1 MSARWL
7 CAGASVLALCIDPA
21 AAQDAGPADRSDKA
35 MTRAELTAGTGDSSA
50 SLTLVLSGQSSE
62 FRPDRDGDGVNWDAS
77 QLSLTVS
84 TPFDG
89 ESDAMPATL
98 DGLAS
103 GTKATLR
110 WGQFRGASRLWLSRA
125 ATQIVDEARAECVKK
140 APPTEADAQD
150 RCRRIPTSTLVQQY
164 LPARYSQYLNAQV
177 PGGALDWGIEG
188 SIGYKRFDYI
198 DPVALTLHD
207 TGKVQ
212 GAAKLFF
219 AYYPRP
225 VATAITGSIAYQR
238 GYEAADAVT
247 LCPAPVGPGPVTCV
261 SGSPGAPERSDGL
274 LISLGLKHRFFG
286 SDGAPLALAAAPL
299 VTYDALDE
307 VWGVDVPIYFF
318 RNDKAGLT
326 GGVRGGWRSDDK
338 KVRFGVFIGAAF
350 SVFQ

>member
-1 MSARWL
+1 
-7 CAGASVLALCIDPA
+7 VLTLCIVPA
-21 AAQDAGPADRSDKA
+21 TAQEAGPADRSGKA
-35 MTRAELTAGTGDSSA
+35 VTRAELTAGTSDSTA
-50 SLTLVLSGQSSE
+50 SLTLVLSGESSE
-62 FRPDRDGDGVNWDAS
+62 FRPDSDGDGVNWSAS

-84 TPFDG
+84 SPFDG

-98 DGLAS
+98 DGLVS

-125 ATQIVDEARAECVKK
+125 ATQIVVEARAECVKK

-150 RCRRIPTSTLVQQY
+150 RCRRIPTTTLVQEY
-164 LPARYSQYLNAQV
+164 LPARYTEYLNAQV

-198 DPVALTLHD
+198 DPVALTAHD
-207 TGKVQ
+207 TARVQ

-219 AYYPRP
+219 AYYPKP

-238 GYEAADAVT
+238 GFEAADAVT
-247 LCPAPVGPGPVTCV
+247 LCPAPGGPGPVTCV
-261 SGSPGAPERSDGL
+261 SGSPGAPERSGGL
-274 LISLGLKHRFFG
+274 LISLGLRHRFFG
-286 SDGAPLALAAAPL
+286 GDGAPLGVAAAPL

-318 RNDKAGLT
+318 RDKKAGLS

-350 SVFQ
+350 SLFQ

>member
-1 MSARWL
+1 M
-7 CAGASVLALCIDPA
+7 LALCIVPA
-21 AAQDAGPADRSDKA
+21 TAQEAGPADRSGKA
-35 MTRAELTAGTGDSSA
+35 VTRAELTAGASDSTA
-50 SLTLVLSGQSSE
+50 SLTLVLSEQSVE
-62 FRPDRDGDGVNWDAS
+62 PRRDRAGEVVKWSAS

-89 ESDAMPATL
+89 ENDAMPATL

-110 WGQFRGASRLWLSRA
+110 WAQFRGASRVKLSRIA
-125 ATQIVDEARAECVKK
+125 AQIVEEAHAECVKK
-140 APPTEADAQD
+140 AQQTEADPQGW
-150 RCRRIPTSTLVQQY
+150 CRRIPHEDLIRTH
-164 LPARYSQYLNAQV
+164 LPTRYNEYVNAQV

-198 DPVALTLHD
+198 DPVALTVHD

-261 SGSPGAPERSDGL
+261 NGSPRAPELSDGL

-286 SDGAPLALAAAPL
+286 RHGAPLALAAAPL

-318 RNDKAGLT
+318 RDDKAGLS